1 MEILTRSERG
11 TFNLGKRLAR
21 HLQGHDL
28 ILLEGD
34 LGSGKTVFVKGLA
47 LSLGIGQEIT
57 SPTYVF
63 MRSYRGK
70 NFNLYHFDLYRLRQK
85 SDLSRLDLDG
95 VLGDQKGVFVVEW
108 PEFFPRKLFK
118 RVRYVRLRN
127 LDEQSRQISIEG
139 GC

>member
-1 MEILTRSERG
+1 MEILTRSEKG

-21 HLQGHDL
+21 HLAGSDL
-28 ILLEGD
+28 ILLTGD

-47 LSLGIGQEIT
+47 QSLGISQEIT

-85 SDLSRLDLDG
+85 SDLSRLDLDD
-95 VLGDQKGVFVVEW
+95 VLSDPKGIFVVEW
-108 PEFFPRKLFK
+108 PKLFPKKLFK
-118 RVRYVRLRN
+118 KVSRVRLCS
-127 LDEQSRQISIEG
+127 LDRHSRQISIDG
-139 GC
+139 DS